1 MEKQLMIMTMIENT
15 IMVSDMMKPSVSP
28 PVMIFQCVKEEQVNR
43 EGLELE
49 KIIMM
54 LELLH
59 GKHDMDMFT
68 LILSAL
74 ATLDLSQLLE
84 ETILDLAEAREQMD
98 SPHLEETILDLAEAR
113 EQMDSP
119 HLDETILDIME
130 ARGQMDSP
138 HSEETFLDL
147 VEASNA
153 HFKQKE
159 KETRDIE
166 IHVTPAPILSSLK
179 TMHPNL
185 L

>member
-1 MEKQLMIMTMIENT
+1 M
-15 IMVSDMMKPSVSP
+15 DP
-28 PVMIFQCVKEEQVNR
+28 P
-43 EGLELE
+43 
-49 KIIMM
+49 
-54 LELLH
+54 H
-59 GKHDMDMFT
+59 
-68 LILSAL
+68 
-74 ATLDLSQLLE
+74 LD
-84 ETILDLAEAREQMD
+84 ETILDLV
-98 SPHLEETILDLAEAR
+98 EAR

-119 HLDETILDIME
+119 HLDETILDIVE

-138 HSEETFLDL
+138 HSEEIFLDL
-147 VEASNA
+147 AEASNA

>member
-1 MEKQLMIMTMIENT
+1 
-15 IMVSDMMKPSVSP
+15 MVSDMMKPSVSP
-28 PVMIFQCVKEEQVNR
+28 PVMIFQCEKEEQVNR

-59 GKHDMDMFT
+59 EKHDMDMFT

-84 ETILDLAEAREQMD
+84 G
-98 SPHLEETILDLAEAR
+98 TILDLAEAR

-138 HSEETFLDL
+138 HSEEIFLDL
-147 VEASNA
+147 AEASNA

-185 L
+185 P